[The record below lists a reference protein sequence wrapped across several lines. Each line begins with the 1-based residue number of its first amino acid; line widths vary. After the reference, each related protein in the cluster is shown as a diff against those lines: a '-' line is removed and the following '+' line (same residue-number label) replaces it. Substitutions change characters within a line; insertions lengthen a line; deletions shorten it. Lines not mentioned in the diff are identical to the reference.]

1 MASPIRPSG
10 LVTSK
15 DTPVNFILDNW
26 ALILVAFTS
35 GALLFWPM
43 VSKGGSLSPEAA
55 VLLINRE
62 KAVVVDVSEA
72 AEYAAQ
78 HVKGAKNIPMAELQ
92 AQLPTTV
99 KNKETPVIFV
109 CKSGVRSASAA
120 RMAKGLGYAKPL
132 SLAGGIKS
140 WLTAGLPVEK
150 SAV

>member
-1 MASPIRPSG
+1 M
-10 LVTSK
+10 
-15 DTPVNFILDNW
+15 NFFIDNW
-26 ALILVAFTS
+26 ALILVAVTS
-35 GALLFWPM
+35 GALLLRP
-43 VSKGGSLSPEAA
+43 VLSKSGSVSPEAA

-78 HVKGAKNIPMAELQ
+78 HVKGAKNVPLAQLQ
-92 AQLPTTV
+92 AQLPATV

-120 RMAKGLGYAKPL
+120 RMARGLGYAKPL
-132 SLAGGIKS
+132 SLAGGLKS

-150 SAV
+150 SAA